1 MKSRFKILG
10 MKVDKTT
17 CHDLIEKSVERSMS
31 KDLPGSFICVSNVH
45 MCIEALDHKD
55 FQKKINSSLSLFK
68 PSKVIGSLLIL
79 FPFCQRWQ

>member
-17 CHDLIEKSVERSMS
+17 CHDLIEKSVEISMS
-31 KDLPGSFICVSNVH
+31 KGLTGSFISVSTVH

-55 FQKKINSSLSLFK
+55 FQQK
-68 PSKVIGSLLIL
+68 LLHNL
-79 FPFCQRWQ
+79 